1 MLKLMKKE
9 DGFST
14 PYTCMNAIKKGGIE
28 TKLSMVLMG
37 FGNKLCPQTEDQRSF
52 ISGSGSCIPGIYA
65 GERHWLFEY
74 VGLSG
79 QRSAEGSLG

>member
-9 DGFST
+9 DGLST

-37 FGNKLCPQTEDQRSF
+37 FGN
-52 ISGSGSCIPGIYA
+52 
-65 GERHWLFEY
+65 
-74 VGLSG
+74 
-79 QRSAEGSLG
+79 